1 MHVEPT
7 RPSIAAPETT
17 LQWDRQPERR
27 WYVELPI
34 QLLRSRAA
42 LASVL
47 VLLLLVALALL
58 APRIAPHNPTR
69 VNVLKTLKPPVWLE
83 GSDPKYL
90 LGTDSLGRDV
100 LSQLLYGARV
110 SLLVGITV
118 VAAGGTIGTLLGLVA
133 GYYGGYVDDVIMR
146 LADIQLAF
154 PFILLAITFLA
165 VLGPG
170 LENVILVLAVGSW
183 MSYAR
188 VMRGQVMS
196 LREKEFVEAAR
207 TVGVRTPTILFRH
220 LLPNA
225 FAPIIVIASF
235 SVASTIIS
243 EASLS
248 FLGLGVRP
256 STPTW
261 GAMLANGREYITD
274 AWWLVVF
281 PGLAI
286 MLTVLSINVLG
297 DWLRDRLDPRLRI

>member
-83 GSDPKYL
+83 GSDPQYL

-118 VAAGGTIGTLLGLVA
+118 VAAGGTLGTLLGLVA